1 MLKIIAYSTL
11 FCLPFLL
18 MVAINEINRPQR
30 KFDIKYLKKS
40 GKAYNSDKTESGS
53 CTWHCHNRSCDDKHF
68 SKMSVLNNQ
77 IIYCM
82 NSEIK
87 KFNKIGSGDYSSMNI
102 ATLVIIWPLIMFA
115 LVVINIEL
123 FIRRRNNRL
132 KASV

>member
-1 MLKIIAYSTL
+1 
-11 FCLPFLL
+11 
-18 MVAINEINRPQR
+18 
-30 KFDIKYLKKS
+30 
-40 GKAYNSDKTESGS
+40 
-53 CTWHCHNRSCDDKHF
+53 
-68 SKMSVLNNQ
+68 
-77 IIYCM
+77 M